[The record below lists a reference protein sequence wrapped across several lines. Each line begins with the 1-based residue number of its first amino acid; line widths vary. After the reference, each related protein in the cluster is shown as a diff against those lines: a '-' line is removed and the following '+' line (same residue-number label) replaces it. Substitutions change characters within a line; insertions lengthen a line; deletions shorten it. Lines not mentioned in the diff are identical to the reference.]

1 MGSGVSWPIGPG
13 VFSRRAGRSS
23 WRRPRTA
30 RRSGGRGPCGT
41 RGLPRPPAPPGGSPP
56 QHLFSLPLAS
66 SRPLPA
72 PAPTFPQVTPRKD
85 PAWAAPLPPESAQL
99 GATWVALGLRFE
111 SPGSEQWAG
120 SQGCGP
126 PPWGGGGTPGP
137 ASGHRSPPL
146 GSGWR
151 LVARAPSWRLGSEGL
166 CCGALG
172 TIYMTEEKER
182 RRTLPS
188 PTPTPGKRQENQRF

>member
-1 MGSGVSWPIGPG
+1 MGTLRDSG
-13 VFSRRAGRSS
+13 
-23 WRRPRTA
+23 
-30 RRSGGRGPCGT
+30 
-41 RGLPRPPAPPGGSPP
+41 GLPRPPAPPSGSHLPPP
-56 QHLFSLPLAS
+56 QSTSALCLWLPPGCCLS
-66 SRPLPA
+66 

-85 PAWAAPLPPESAQL
+85 PVWAAPLPPESAQL
-99 GATWVALGLRFE
+99 SATWVALGLQFE

-126 PPWGGGGTPGP
+126 PPWAGGGTPGL
-137 ASGHRSPPL
+137 ALGQRSPPL

-172 TIYMTEEKER
+172 TIYMTDEKER
-182 RRTLPS
+182 RQTLPS
-188 PTPTPGKRQENQRF
+188 PSPTPGKRQENQRF